1 MTLSVG
7 QILAVQV
14 LGCSPMSQIAG
25 DRLTVGLDGH
35 IGQLVQLGDKR
46 GAVSASHVTDAG
58 TSRDRGE
65 KR

>member
-46 GAVSASHVTDAG
+46 GAVFRE
-58 TSRDRGE
+58 SRDRRGYLA
-65 KR
+65 RPG